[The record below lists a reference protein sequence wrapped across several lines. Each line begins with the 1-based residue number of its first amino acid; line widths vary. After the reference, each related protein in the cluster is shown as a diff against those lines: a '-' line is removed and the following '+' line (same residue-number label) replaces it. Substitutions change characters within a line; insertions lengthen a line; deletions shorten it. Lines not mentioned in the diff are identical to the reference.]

1 MQERQPLDR
10 RQPSLEKL
18 IETIDLGLEVLHP
31 GGLEITR
38 ELAMLCHIGRQA
50 KVLDVASGTGESA
63 CFLQAK
69 FGAQVTGVDISE
81 RMLKRARKTAAE
93 RNLQIEFKQGDAHN
107 LPFEENHFDAA
118 ISECTVCLL
127 EKGRAIR
134 EMVRIVKPGGYV
146 GLHDV
151 CWKDNTPER
160 FKQRLAE
167 FEGERPET
175 LEGWKELF
183 AKAGLD
189 DSRAVDKSH
198 IMSAWTKNLKK
209 KLGVIGWIKVL
220 FAIIP
225 LWGIRSVDRILQSEK
240 IFESEYMGYAVVVG
254 RKPTPV
260 SAMKQLRF
268 QSYIP

>member
-160 FKQRLAE
+160 FKQRLDPGLLLAVIHSKPCAE
-167 FEGERPET
+167 LPICPAHVAGFCLARHRLRPAGAPNHT
-175 LEGWKELF
+175 CFAVGTEL
-183 AKAGLD
+183 
-189 DSRAVDKSH
+189 SQV
-198 IMSAWTKNLKK
+198 
-209 KLGVIGWIKVL
+209 
-220 FAIIP
+220 
-225 LWGIRSVDRILQSEK
+225 
-240 IFESEYMGYAVVVG
+240 
-254 RKPTPV
+254 
-260 SAMKQLRF
+260 
-268 QSYIP
+268 